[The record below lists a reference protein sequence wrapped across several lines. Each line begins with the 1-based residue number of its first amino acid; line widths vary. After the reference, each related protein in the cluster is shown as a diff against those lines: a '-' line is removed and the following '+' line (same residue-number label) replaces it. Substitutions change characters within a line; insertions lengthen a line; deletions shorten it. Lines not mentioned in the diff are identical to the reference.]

1 MAKLGLSRVAAL
13 ACTVLAAAAIGFAVS
28 NSALAVDQ
36 PDNPPKNAKRL
47 VPKNATKTAPKTAPK
62 IDPKTAAKID
72 PKTLANTNPQNAART
87 LNPKNAKLD
96 PKVDPKNAAKID
108 PKAATLGKNNPG
120 ANNQLRS
127 GPGLQQN
134 QALRNTINREA
145 LDPRRL
151 VERQR
156 FFVDH
161 RRALIATQ
169 MRLPQ
174 RIMIGQPGFTGVPP
188 REERRYVST
197 EMMFHVGPNV
207 TRAQVEDVA
216 RRHNMSIVAAQG
228 SDLTGG
234 TIYICRADRGQ
245 QVTDAVRAMEAENI
259 GVAQPNYVFVLT
271 QDKPAAEDKPA
282 EPDNAA
288 EQDETKLQQD
298 LAARGQTGGDPSQYV
313 VGKLRLGEVH
323 KVATGSNVL
332 IAVIDSKIDVNHPD
346 LAGTIVEEFDAV
358 GRPDQPDSHGTGMVG
373 AIVAQR
379 KLMGVAPGSKILA
392 IHAFSTD
399 GKDGA
404 QATSRH
410 ILAGIDYAIKKG
422 ARVINMSFA
431 GPYDPMLQLAM
442 KKARDK
448 GVVLVAAAGNAGPKS
463 PPLYPAADPN
473 VIGVTATDENDKLFE
488 GANQGPQVAV
498 AAPGVNIL
506 EPAPNNAY
514 QVTTGTSVAAA
525 HVSGVA
531 ALLIERDPTLKPEAV
546 LELITSS
553 ARTLAANGRDDRFGW
568 GLVDPEKALVAADEK
583 IAIDGMKPVAQQPAK
598 PAVQQAAKPPAKP
611 STLKPGPGVVSAR

>member
-1 MAKLGLSRVAAL
+1 MAKLGLSRVSAL
-13 ACTVLAAAAIGFAVS
+13 ACAVLAAAAIGFAVS

-36 PDNPPKNAKRL
+36 PDTVAKNGKRV
-47 VPKNATKTAPKTAPK
+47 VPKNVTKNAPK
-62 IDPKTAAKID
+62 IDLKNAAKID
-72 PKTLANTNPQNAART
+72 PKNLIKTNPQNTVRS
-87 LNPKNAKLD
+87 LNSKNTAKLD
-96 PKVDPKNAAKID
+96 PKVDPKTIAKID
-108 PKAATLGKNNPG
+108 PKNAALGKNNPTT
-120 ANNQLRS
+120 NNQLRS
-127 GPGLQQN
+127 GPGVQQN
-134 QALRNTINREA
+134 QALRNGINRAA

-197 EMMFHVGPNV
+197 EMMFHVGPDV
-207 TRAQVEDVA
+207 TRAQVEEVA
-216 RRHNMSIVAAQG
+216 RRHNMSVVAAQG

-271 QDKPAAEDKPA
+271 QDKPAAGDNPAEDDKP
-282 EPDNAA
+282 A
-288 EQDETKLQQD
+288 EQDETTLQQD

-404 QATSRH
+404 QATTRH

-442 KKARDK
+442 KRARDK

-546 LELITSS
+546 LELLTSS
-553 ARTLAANGRDDRFGW
+553 AKTLAPKGRDDKFGW
-568 GLVDPEKALVAADEK
+568 GLIDPEKALLAVDEK
-583 IAIDGMKPVAQQPAK
+583 AAIDAMRPTAQPAK
-598 PAVQQAAKPPAKP
+598 PPATAQAAKQPAKP
-611 STLKPGPGVVSAR
+611 STLKPGPGAVSAR